1 MHNPELDLS
10 LPAPAISPEDVE
22 KLLQVLRSPEK
33 VIADAVATL
42 SERDQ
47 QRLKRGWLTAREI
60 AGQMF
65 GQETETAQRRV
76 RAIASA
82 ARPAVVSFPG
92 SLGYNLWERC
102 TLEEINN
109 GIESLESQGKDMI
122 RQANVYRMA
131 YHRRFR
137 GRPVQE
143 QTAALLPTP

>member
-1 MHNPELDLS
+1 METADLDLS
-10 LPAPAISPEDVE
+10 LPSPAISPEDVE
-22 KLLQVLRSPEK
+22 KLLLVLRSSER
-33 VIADAVATL
+33 ICAAVLL

-60 AGQMF
+60 AVEMF
-65 GQETETAQRRV
+65 GFETETAQRRV

-102 TLEEINN
+102 TLEEINH

-122 RQANVYRMA
+122 RQANVYRVA

-137 GRPVQE
+137 GARPADQPA
-143 QTAALLPTP
+143 TMFPASA